1 MKDNLTFNFRPAGS
15 NNKPHLSRYSHDGEY
30 ITFDP
35 PEELGGTITYEQA
48 IIIREVLLLGC
59 GITQAS
65 VAIGY
70 SPSYLS
76 QGLNIFHSTWPTK
89 FQEWINYFVEV
100 SKRKRLKNKQK
111 IEAFEN
117 WKKAQTKALK
127 PLNQAAEEDSLCDAE
142 EAIRMQVILT
152 KRQREWLRLKAYEEE
167 TQMTKIVRR
176 VVNEAMNESTEA
188 LTKLVHEQAEEIKKL
203 QEDNRRQRVFMHRTK
218 HLINALRLEQERLIT
233 AELDNDN
240 D

>member
-1 MKDNLTFNFRPAGS
+1 MNDNLTFNFKT
-15 NNKPHLSRYSHDGEY
+15 KPHLSRFSRDGEG
-30 ITFDP
+30 ISFDP
-35 PEELGGTITYEQA
+35 PEELGGTITHEQA
-48 IIIREVLLLGC
+48 IMIREVLLLGC

-76 QGLNIFHSTWPTK
+76 QGLNVYHSTWPTK
-89 FQEWINYFVEV
+89 FQEWVIYFVGV
-100 SKRKRLKNKQK
+100 SKRKRLKKKQK

-117 WKKAQTKALK
+117 WKKARTEALK
-127 PLNQAAEEDSLCDAE
+127 PLDQAAEEDSLSDISSE
-142 EAIRMQVILT
+142 EAVRMQVILT

-188 LTKLVHEQAEEIKKL
+188 LTKLLHEQAEEIDRLKAL
-203 QEDNRRQRVFMHRTK
+203 NRNQKTYVQRTMQY
-218 HLINALRLEQERLIT
+218 INALQRTMLAEEQ
-233 AELDNDN
+233 DNDN